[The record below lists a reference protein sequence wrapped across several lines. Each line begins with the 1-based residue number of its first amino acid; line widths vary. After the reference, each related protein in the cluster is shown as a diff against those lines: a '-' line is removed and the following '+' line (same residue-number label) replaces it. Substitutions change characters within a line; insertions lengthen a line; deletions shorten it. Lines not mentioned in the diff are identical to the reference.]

1 MALNFEPNSLKV
13 VMGAKKVLGQ
23 HKQAENQKLKLVLEL
38 LSQPKAATEAIL
50 HIGCHIV
57 PSTVYK
63 NLPERERERGGGAIV
78 KFPRK
83 TLKGDSLKW

>member
-63 NLPERERERGGGAIV
+63 NLPERERGAAIV

>member
-63 NLPERERERGGGAIV
+63 NLPDERERESEREREREGQQ
-78 KFPRK
+78 
-83 TLKGDSLKW
+83 